1 MFKTIFS
8 LALEGI
14 RRKKSQTLLIA
25 AVLII
30 SLAFAVMTISYSESI
45 VATNS
50 NYRFSTYG
58 SWYGGFANADSDDT
72 RYLESTDWLESY
84 GLTTCYGTA
93 GNTGIGTIDNN
104 FASFGVSMNSGHLPE
119 NSGEIAIEAD
129 TLSSL
134 GYGYTLGQDITLT
147 VLLSAGDE
155 TVFVSRTYTLC
166 GVISEYSDTWSSA
179 STLNGAI
186 ITEEDADDIYNTAL
200 KMASAYEYE
209 LDMPVTSCYFS
220 VKSGLTSTA
229 QSELNY
235 YLFTVSKG
243 TITVNSAYLDNASD
257 STVNTVY
264 VVMIFAVSLLAVVIV
279 YILQMQ
285 SEIRKIVRLRSL
297 GSTKGQAL
305 LLVILETLIVSV
317 PSIIIGMASGAVGLW
332 ALLRFS
338 VYAGSVD
345 VIVSIPMS
353 VLTGMFVMWIVGILV
368 VRLVT
373 VQVALFT
380 PLTGRMGMQVKKARN
395 SRRLQKTA
403 IIVLSAVFCT
413 VVIYTVLTALPTVVA
428 YQLRVAAPSYFIST
442 SEFSISDEELDEIAE
457 IPGISDAWGFS
468 RIYADVTIGD
478 IERSNAVFYVVDET
492 DGWNGAFDFSKV
504 DLEAFHN
511 GDCVMIIIPSTDT
524 ASAVPT
530 SGESMTVT
538 VSGVDVDTTI
548 GAVNNFKV
556 LNGSGYNYGFMIST
570 YDVVCSKA
578 FLQKLIDALPGG
590 GSVSY
595 YGDVFESGD
604 TAVFKNAYAFA
615 DSNASYLSTDTAISS
630 YVIARGW
637 GISNYRE
644 KYSAQLQSFS
654 QTLILLFVA
663 GAAIGVV
670 TLIILSST
678 IRLETEREKKR
689 YGVLQAIGMSK
700 RQRNLRLAGTAL
712 LRSLVAFAIGWAV
725 FILRLIV
732 SCWSSIKAGA
742 TVWNVIKSYMDNII
756 LLSFPATIVFVNLAA
771 FAVVFLI
778 CYTSKLGLNKYTLM
792 EMLREDR

>member
-1 MFKTIFS
+1 MFKTLLE
-8 LALEGI
+8 LAFEGI
-14 RRKKSQTLLIA
+14 CRKKSQTLLIA
-25 AVLII
+25 VVLII

-58 SWYGGFANADSDDT
+58 SWYGAFANADSSDLE
-72 RYLESTDWLESY
+72 YLESTDWLESY
-84 GLTTCYGTA
+84 GLTTCYGTV
-93 GNTGIGTIDNN
+93 GSTGIGTIDDN
-104 FASFGVSMNSGHLPE
+104 FVSYGVSMNSGNLPE
-119 NSGEIAIEAD
+119 NSGEIAMEAD
-129 TLSSL
+129 VLSSL
-134 GYGYTLGQDITLT
+134 GYGYNLGQDITLT
-147 VLLSAGDE
+147 IILHAGDE
-155 TVFVSRTYTLC
+155 QVFVSRTYTLC
-166 GVISEYSDTWSSA
+166 GVISEYADTWSTA
-179 STLNGAI
+179 STLNGAVI
-186 ITEEDADDIYNTAL
+186 AEEDAEDIYATAL
-200 KMASAYEYE
+200 KLASAYGYE
-209 LDMPVTSCYFS
+209 LDEPVTSCYFS
-220 VKSGLTSTA
+220 VKTDLTSTV
-229 QSELNY
+229 QSDMNS

-243 TITVNSAYLDNASD
+243 TLTINSAYIDNASD
-257 STVNTVY
+257 AAVNTVY
-264 VVMIFAVSLLAVVIV
+264 VVLIFAVSLLAVVIV

-305 LLVILETLIVSV
+305 WLVVLETLIVSV
-317 PSIIIGMASGAVGLW
+317 PSILIGMITGAVGLW

-345 VIVSIPMS
+345 VIVSIPAG
-353 VLTGMFVMWIVGILV
+353 VLVLIFFMWIVGILL
-368 VRLVT
+368 VRLIT

-380 PLTGRMGMQVKKARN
+380 PLTGRMVMQVKKARN

-413 VVIYTVLTALPTVVA
+413 MVIYTVLTALPTVVA
-428 YQLRVAAPSYFIST
+428 YRLRAAEPSYFIST

-457 IPGISDAWGFS
+457 IPGISDAWGYS
-468 RIYADVTIGD
+468 RIYADITIGD
-478 IERSNAVFYVVDET
+478 IERTNAVFYVVDET
-492 DGWNGAFDFSKV
+492 DGWDGAFDFSKV

-511 GDCVMIIIPSTDT
+511 GDCVMIVIPSTDT
-524 ASAVPT
+524 TSTVPD
-530 SGESMTVT
+530 SGESLTVT

-556 LNGSGYNYGFMIST
+556 SNGIGYNYGFVIST

-578 FLQKLIDALPGG
+578 FLQKLIDALPSG

-595 YGDVFESGD
+595 YSDVFESGD
-604 TAVFKNAYAFA
+604 TAVFHYAYAFA

-630 YVIARGW
+630 YVHSRGW

-678 IRLETEREKKR
+678 IRLETEREKKH
-689 YGVLQAIGMSK
+689 YGILQAIGMSK
-700 RQRNLRLAGTAL
+700 RQRDLRLAGTAFI
-712 LRSLVAFAIGWAV
+712 RSISALAIGWGV

-732 SCWSSIKAGA
+732 SYWSAIKEGA

-756 LLSFPATIVFVNLAA
+756 LLSSPATIVFVNLAA

-778 CYTSKLGLNKYTLM
+778 CYVSKLGLNKYSLM
-792 EMLREDR
+792 DMLREDR

>member
-1 MFKTIFS
+1 M
-8 LALEGI
+8 
-14 RRKKSQTLLIA
+14 
-25 AVLII
+25 
-30 SLAFAVMTISYSESI
+30 
-45 VATNS
+45 
-50 NYRFSTYG
+50 
-58 SWYGGFANADSDDT
+58 
-72 RYLESTDWLESY
+72 
-84 GLTTCYGTA
+84 
-93 GNTGIGTIDNN
+93 
-104 FASFGVSMNSGHLPE
+104 PE
-119 NSGEIAIEAD
+119 NAGEIAIEAD

-147 VLLSAGDE
+147 VSLPAGDE
-155 TVFVSRTYTLC
+155 TVFVVRTYTLC

-179 STLNGAI
+179 TTLNGAI
-186 ITEEDADDIYNTAL
+186 ITEEDAEDIYDTAL
-200 KMASAYEYE
+200 KMASAYGYE

-220 VKSGLTSTA
+220 VKSGSTSTA
-229 QSELNY
+229 QSDLNY

-243 TITVNSAYLDNASD
+243 TITVNSAYIDNASD

-317 PSIIIGMASGAVGLW
+317 PSIIIGMLAGAAGLW

-345 VIVSIPMS
+345 VIVSIPMG
-353 VLTGMFVMWIVGILV
+353 VLAGMFVMWIVGILV

-413 VVIYTVLTALPTVVA
+413 MVIYTVLTALPTVVA
-428 YQLRVAAPSYFIST
+428 YQLRAADSSYFIRT

-457 IPGISDAWGFS
+457 ISGISDAWGYS

-478 IERSNAVFYVVDET
+478 IERSNAVFYVVDEM

-524 ASAVPT
+524 TSAVPT

-538 VSGVDVDTTI
+538 VSGINVDTTI

-604 TAVFKNAYAFA
+604 IAVFKNAYAFA

-663 GAAIGVV
+663 GAAIGIV

-712 LRSLVAFAIGWAV
+712 LRSLAALAIGWVV

-732 SCWSSIKAGA
+732 SYWSSIKAGA

-756 LLSFPATIVFVNLAA
+756 LLSSPATIVFVNLAA
-771 FAVVFLI
+771 FAVVFMI
-778 CYTSKLGLNKYTLM
+778 CYVSKLGLNKYTLM

>member
-1 MFKTIFS
+1 MFS
-8 LALEGI
+8 LAFQGI
-14 RRKKSQTLLIA
+14 RRRKSQTLLIA

-58 SWYGGFANADSDDT
+58 SWYGTFANTDSADLE
-72 RYLESTDWLESY
+72 YLESTDWLESY
-84 GLTTCYGTA
+84 GLSTCYGTV
-93 GNTGIGTIDNN
+93 GSTGIGTIDDN
-104 FASFGVSMNSGHLPE
+104 FVSYGVSMNSGHLPE
-119 NSGEIAIEAD
+119 SSGEIAMEAD

-134 GYGYTLGQDITLT
+134 GYGYNLGQDITLT
-147 VLLSAGDE
+147 IILHAGDE
-155 TVFVSRTYTLC
+155 QVFVSRTYTLC
-166 GVISEYSDTWSSA
+166 GVISEYADTWSTA

-186 ITEEDADDIYNTAL
+186 ITEEDAEDIYEAAL
-200 KMASAYEYE
+200 KMASAYGYE
-209 LDMPVTSCYFS
+209 LDEPVTSCFFT
-220 VKSGLTSTA
+220 VKSGLASTA
-229 QSELNY
+229 QSDLNY

-257 STVNTVY
+257 SAVNTVY
-264 VVMIFAVSLLAVVIV
+264 IVMIFAVSLLAVVIV

-317 PSIIIGMASGAVGLW
+317 PSIIIGMAGGAAGLW

-345 VIVSIPMS
+345 IIVSIPIG
-353 VLTGMFVMWIVGILV
+353 VLVLIFFVWIVGILV

-380 PLTGRMGMQVKKARN
+380 PLTGRMGMQVRKARN

-413 VVIYTVLTALPTVVA
+413 VVIYTVLTALPIVVA
-428 YQLRVAAPSYFIST
+428 YQLRVAEPSYYINT
-442 SEFSISDEELDEIAE
+442 SKSSISDEELDEIAE
-457 IPGISDAWGFS
+457 IPGVSDAWGFS
-468 RIYADVTIGD
+468 RVYADVTIGD
-478 IERSNAVFYVVDET
+478 IEVNNAVFYVVDET
-492 DGWNGAFDFSKV
+492 DGWDGAFDFSKV

-524 ASAVPT
+524 TSAVPT
-530 SGESMTVT
+530 SGESLTVT
-538 VSGVDVDTTI
+538 VSGINVDTTI

-556 LNGSGYNYGFMIST
+556 SNGTGYNYGFMFST

-578 FLQKLIDALPGG
+578 FLQKLIDALPG

-630 YVIARGW
+630 YVHSRGW

-663 GAAIGVV
+663 GAAIGIV

-678 IRLETEREKKR
+678 IRLETEREKKH

-700 RQRNLRLAGTAL
+700 RQRDLRLAGTAL
-712 LRSLVAFAIGWAV
+712 LRSLAALAIGWAV

-732 SCWSSIKAGA
+732 SYWSSIKAGA
-742 TVWNVIKSYMDNII
+742 TVWSVIKSYMDNII
-756 LLSFPATIVFVNLAA
+756 LLSSPATLVLVNLVT
-771 FAVVFLI
+771 FAVVFVI
-778 CYTSKLGLNKYTLM
+778 CYASKLGLNKYRLM
-792 EMLREDR
+792 ELLGSE

>member
-1 MFKTIFS
+1 MFKTIFG
-8 LALEGI
+8 LAFQGI

-58 SWYGGFANADSDDT
+58 SWYGGFANADSDDIA
-72 RYLESTDWLESY
+72 YLESTDWLESY
-84 GLTTCYGTA
+84 GLTTCYGTV
-93 GNTGIGTIDNN
+93 GNTGIGTIDDN
-104 FASFGVSMNSGHLPE
+104 FVSFGVSMNSGHLPK

-134 GYGYTLGQDITLT
+134 GYGYDLGQDITLT
-147 VLLSAGDE
+147 VSLSAGDE
-155 TVFVSRTYTLC
+155 TVFVSRTFTLC
-166 GVISEYSDTWSSA
+166 GVISEYSDTWSTS

-186 ITEEDADDIYNTAL
+186 ITEEDAEDIYETAL
-200 KMASAYEYE
+200 KMASAYGYE
-209 LDMPVTSCYFS
+209 LDEPVTSCYFS

-229 QSELNY
+229 QSDMNY

-243 TITVNSAYLDNASD
+243 TITANSAYIDNASD

-317 PSIIIGMASGAVGLW
+317 PSIIIGMMAGAAGLW

-345 VIVSIPMS
+345 VIVSVPMD
-353 VLTGMFVMWIVGILV
+353 VLTGMFAMWIVGILV
-368 VRLVT
+368 VRLIT

-380 PLTGRMGMQVKKARN
+380 PLTGRMGMQVRKARN
-395 SRRLQKTA
+395 SRRLQKTT
-403 IIVLSAVFCT
+403 IIILSAVFCT

-428 YQLRVAAPSYFIST
+428 YQLRVAEPSYYIHTTES
-442 SEFSISDEELDEIAE
+442 SISDEEIDEIAE
-457 IPGISDAWGFS
+457 IPGISDAWGYS
-468 RIYADVTIGD
+468 RIYADITIGD
-478 IERSNAVFYVVDET
+478 IERANAVFYVVDET
-492 DGWNGAFDFSKV
+492 DGWDGAFDFSKV

-524 ASAVPT
+524 TSAVPT

-538 VSGVDVDTTI
+538 VSGINVDTTI
-548 GAVNNFKV
+548 GAINNYKV
-556 LNGSGYNYGFMIST
+556 LNGSGYNYGFMFST

-590 GSVSY
+590 SVSY
-595 YGDVFESGD
+595 YSDVFESGD
-604 TAVFKNAYAFA
+604 IAVFKNAYAFA

-630 YVIARGW
+630 YVHSRGW

-663 GAAIGVV
+663 GAAIGIV

-678 IRLETEREKKR
+678 IRLETEREKKHF
-689 YGVLQAIGMSK
+689 GVLQAIGMSK

-712 LRSLVAFAIGWAV
+712 LRSLAALAIGWAV

-732 SCWSSIKAGA
+732 SYWSSIKAGA
-742 TVWNVIKSYMDNII
+742 TVWSVIKSYMDNII
-756 LLSFPATIVFVNLAA
+756 LLSSPATIVFVNLAA
-771 FAVVFLI
+771 FAVVFVI
-778 CYTSKLGLNKYTLM
+778 CYASKLGLNKYTLM